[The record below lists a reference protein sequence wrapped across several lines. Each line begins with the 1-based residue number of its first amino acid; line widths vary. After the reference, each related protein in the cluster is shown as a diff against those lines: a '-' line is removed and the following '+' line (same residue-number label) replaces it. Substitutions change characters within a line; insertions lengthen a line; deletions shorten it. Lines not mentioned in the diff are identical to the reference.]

1 MRWIASCSGS
11 IFATPN
17 CFWMKLERKGKV
29 NNRYVT
35 ARISAEKRGD
45 RLTKGATL
53 LVHFCKLFLKRLDL
67 CFKRRYGS
75 MSFLSTSARR
85 TRLLQITKRAIQI
98 YRLRDDEPVE
108 RQD

>member
-45 RLTKGATL
+45 RLTKGVTL
-53 LVHFCKLFLKRLDL
+53 LVHFCELFSKRLDL
-67 CFKRRYGS
+67 LPREDMDDSQSCKAWSSS

-85 TRLLQITKRAIQI
+85 TRLQITKGVVQI
-98 YRLRDDEPVE
+98 YRL
-108 RQD
+108 